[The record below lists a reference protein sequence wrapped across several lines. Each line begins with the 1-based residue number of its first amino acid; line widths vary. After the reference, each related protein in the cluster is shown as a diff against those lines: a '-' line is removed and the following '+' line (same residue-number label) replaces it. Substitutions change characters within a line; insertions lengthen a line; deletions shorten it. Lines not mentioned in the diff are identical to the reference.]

1 MLTNEFQTAK
11 EIGLSEL
18 ELDNMVARKQ
28 ADKRTV
34 DLIDRKIQTGTIYMY
49 KIGRGKSERIQADI
63 QKVGNRLS

>member
-18 ELDNMVARKQ
+18 ELDNMVARRQ

-34 DLIDRKIQTGTIYMY
+34 DLIDRNTQTGTIYMY
-49 KIGRGKSERIQADI
+49 KIGRGKSERMQADI